1 MIEHIK
7 IDVQPHST
15 QGPRLEPCQHLAHRT
30 AYSFGQ
36 HTLNVESRDASVDD
50 IAVKLVEIRLLSFA
64 LAHLDNISEEKA
76 R

>member
-1 MIEHIK
+1 
-7 IDVQPHST
+7 
-15 QGPRLEPCQHLAHRT
+15 LAHRT